1 MIETLPSALLVLEA
15 GTQVVVEHNAAAS
28 AFFEQ
33 LLATP
38 RPAVGLLGRTAGEFF
53 PNFGETLEPLLRR
66 AVETEEVCASDEVR
80 FSVAGGGERFV
91 AVTVQPM
98 SVDGAVLYLM
108 VLLLDVTEKVA
119 AREKQQSLQRMESVG
134 SLAGGLAHDVNNI
147 LFAIGGHAYLLRAR
161 PDLPS
166 DATAELDQIDHAIGR
181 ARTLTTK
188 LLTFARGCSRDRGPV
203 SLNEVVVET
212 LRMLS
217 GSLAE
222 VAIETALDPDLPAV
236 FADSGGLQQIL
247 MNLCVNARDAME
259 GRGRLD
265 IRTVRENGS
274 VILQVQDTG
283 PGIPPG
289 IRARIF
295 EPFFTTKEERGTG
308 LGLSVIYGLVKNY
321 GGTVTA
327 GNATGGGARFSV
339 RLPAALR

>member
-1 MIETLPSALLVLEA
+1 MPHPVRELRGPRRWPASCSATVQVSVTSITARLPRVEDRLLLHRQMIETLPSALLVLEA
-15 GTQVVVEHNAAAS
+15 ATQDVVEHNAAAS

-38 RPAVGLLGRTAGEFF
+38 RPAVGLLGRPAGEFF

-66 AVETEEVCASDEVR
+66 AVEMEEVCAADEVR

-166 DATAELDQIDHAIGR
+166 DATAA
-181 ARTLTTK
+181 
-188 LLTFARGCSRDRGPV
+188 
-203 SLNEVVVET
+203 
-212 LRMLS
+212 
-217 GSLAE
+217 
-222 VAIETALDPDLPAV
+222 
-236 FADSGGLQQIL
+236 
-247 MNLCVNARDAME
+247 
-259 GRGRLD
+259 
-265 IRTVRENGS
+265 
-274 VILQVQDTG
+274 
-283 PGIPPG
+283 
-289 IRARIF
+289 
-295 EPFFTTKEERGTG
+295 
-308 LGLSVIYGLVKNY
+308 
-321 GGTVTA
+321 
-327 GNATGGGARFSV
+327 
-339 RLPAALR
+339 